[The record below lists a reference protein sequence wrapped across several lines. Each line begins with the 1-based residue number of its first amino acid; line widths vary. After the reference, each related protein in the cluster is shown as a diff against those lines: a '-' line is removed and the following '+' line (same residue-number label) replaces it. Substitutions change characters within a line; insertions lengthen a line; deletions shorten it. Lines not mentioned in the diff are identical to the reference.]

1 MREDEIQDIEGM
13 MARAKKL
20 GDERA
25 ELERRNKRRRA
36 KGRKPLPD
44 DQERKDAEVLRT
56 KYRTGDYTTVDGSQA
71 IRLFE
76 MRKASMDGGREEDD
90 EDDEDLLEL
99 AGRKPPEVGD
109 AKEQPQP
116 KPASQPEA
124 RQDPE
129 SERAVREAAAARMVQ
144 DMKAGRIDHASNWSP
159 DGQKLEGGDETSL
172 PSSRQVW
179 GSKEKAEDIR
189 EGRQELPE
197 DAEIQADA
205 EKPSTNK
212 KPAKKPQ
219 KSQKPNVAKSLM
231 PAAAGLNEFREDLYE
246 RLRVSFEALETTM
259 SDMQGR
265 LAEIVTASA
274 ANALPGDPVKEDEEF
289 KSLLERKIPVTFD
302 VGGTKMK
309 FDAVT
314 VFHASPCITV
324 VSKSGS
330 ATIMP
335 KPGAR
340 LKLSYEMDGTS
351 YDDDP
356 VTFLGTRFDL
366 PMFGLSFVGFIRDVE
381 ADMLDAEPSPGDR

>member
-1 MREDEIQDIEGM
+1 MREDEINDIEGM

-25 ELERRNKRRRA
+25 ELEKRNKLRRA

-44 DQERKDAEVLRT
+44 DQERKDAEVLMT

-76 MRKASMDGGREEDD
+76 LRKAAKDDPDLMDD
-90 EDDEDLLEL
+90 EDDEALMEI
-99 AGRKPPEVGD
+99 AKRKPGAARYDNV
-109 AKEQPQP
+109 
-116 KPASQPEA
+116 KPDPAPPPEA
-124 RQDPE
+124 RQDPDV
-129 SERAVREAAAARMVQ
+129 ERAVREAAAARTVQ
-144 DMKAGRIDHASNWSP
+144 DMKAGRIDHAGNWSP
-159 DGQKLEGGDETSL
+159 AGQKLEGGDDTSL

-179 GSKEKAEDIR
+179 GSGGRGD
-189 EGRQELPE
+189 EGEEAPE
-197 DAEIQADA
+197 SVPEATNNGENPA
-205 EKPSTNK
+205 KPK
-212 KPAKKPQ
+212 KPAKQ
-219 KSQKPNVAKSLM
+219 KKGAKASNTAKSLM
-231 PAAAGLNEFREDLYE
+231 PVAAGLNEFQEDLYE

-274 ANALPGDPVKEDEEF
+274 ANAQPGDSVKEDEAF
-289 KSLLERKIPVTFD
+289 KELLERKIPVTFD

-340 LKLSYEMDGTS
+340 LKLSYEMDGKQYS
-351 YDDDP
+351 DDP

-381 ADMLDAEPSPGDR
+381 ADMLDAEAPAGDM

>member
-99 AGRKPPEVGD
+99 AGRKPPEVVD
-109 AKEQPQP
+109 AKEPPQP
-116 KPASQPEA
+116 KPAAQPEA
-124 RQDPE
+124 RQDPD

-159 DGQKLEGGDETSL
+159 DGQKLECGDETSL

-179 GSKEKAEDIR
+179 GSKENGGDAR
-189 EGRQELPE
+189 EGAQESNG
-197 DAEIQADA
+197 DAESQDA
-205 EKPSTNK
+205 PENPSTQK
-212 KPAKKPQ
+212 KPAKQAKNPKQ
-219 KSQKPNVAKSLM
+219 NNFAKSLM
-231 PAAAGLNEFREDLYE
+231 PVAPGLNEFKEDLYE

-274 ANALPGDPVKEDEEF
+274 ANAQPGDPVKEDEEF
-289 KSLLERKIPVTFD
+289 KELLERKIPVTFD

-381 ADMLDAEPSPGDR
+381 ADMLDAESSPGER